1 MIKIE
6 NYPNAYK
13 EVYVILNYMN
23 KQELEKIPQSFMD
36 MLQKNMNKD
45 YEFELDASVDF
56 EEQSLLKET
65 KVILAYIFLN
75 YWGTE
80 KQRVRIEQKFRN
92 DIAKEEYEKTK
103 YNSKDLFLNKI
114 SSNSSQSINQNEET
128 KMIVYKEKNILSKF
142 ICKLKKL
149 FKGRT

>member
-13 EVYVILNYMN
+13 EVYVILNNIN
-23 KQELEKIPQSFMD
+23 KEGLEKIPQAFMD
-36 MLQKNMNKD
+36 MLQKNMSKD
-45 YEFELDASVDF
+45 YEFEMNTSVDF
-56 EEQSLLKET
+56 EEQNLLKET

-80 KQRVRIEQKFRN
+80 EQKVRIEKKFRN
-92 DIAKEEYEKTK
+92 DIAKEEQQKIK
-103 YNSKDLFLNKI
+103 YDSKDLFSNKESSDI
-114 SSNSSQSINQNEET
+114 SQNEET
-128 KMIVYKEKNILSKF
+128 KMIVYKEKNILSRF

-149 FKGRT
+149 LNVESKKKK

>member
-13 EVYVILNYMN
+13 EVYVILNNIN
-23 KQELEKIPQSFMD
+23 KEDLEKIPQAFMD
-36 MLQKNMNKD
+36 MLQKNMSKD
-45 YEFELDASVDF
+45 YEFEMNTSVDF
-56 EEQSLLKET
+56 EEQNLLKET

-80 KQRVRIEQKFRN
+80 EQKVRIEKKFRN
-92 DIAKEEYEKTK
+92 DIAKEEQQKIK
-103 YNSKDLFLNKI
+103 YDSKDLFSNKE
-114 SSNSSQSINQNEET
+114 SSDINQNEET
-128 KMIVYKEKNILSKF
+128 KMIVYKEKNILSRF

-149 FKGRT
+149 LNVESKKKK